1 MVKYQKSVYFFF
13 FILTYYSMSYH
24 LHAVIIKKPV
34 KLIKAKQE
42 ASEIINNDNRKFYR
56 ETNESY
62 RFRNIPK
69 TKFIKSTF
77 RSKPINKNITLVYG
91 KMKNK

>member
-1 MVKYQKSVYFFF
+1 
-13 FILTYYSMSYH
+13 MSYQ

-34 KLIKAKQE
+34 QLTKAKKR
-42 ASEIINNDNRKFYR
+42 ASDIIKNDNRKFYR